1 MKKQFFFVLL
11 FFLLYC
17 SKKKNMDKCIS
28 GDWKIDKYEYSN
40 FQGFTTEFESSGQFI
55 ISTISGSQGNYS
67 IDLSYSDSTK
77 KKKKNEQGVII
88 IGAEGETYILN
99 RANPDGSYSLLNLGN
114 ILFLNKSQLE
124 TTFIDEYGLHHYI
137 LSK

>member
-1 MKKQFFFVLL
+1 MKNPLLFVLL
-11 FFLLYC
+11 FSLLSC
-17 SKKKNMDKCIS
+17 GKKKITDKHIS

-67 IDLSYSDSTK
+67 IDLSYSDSTNQFI
-77 KKKKNEQGVII
+77 KNEQGVII
-88 IGAEGETYILN
+88 IGPEGETYILN